1 MSPTGFAGFP
11 PGKQPLIPVPAA
23 FFSELLPQIDDLG
36 ELQVTLYA
44 FWALAR
50 REGRF
55 RYLQRSEMAADERL
69 MQALAK
75 PGLKTED
82 ALDEALERA
91 VTRGTLLHVSL
102 ELAAGTEDFYFF
114 NSAKG
119 RAAVEAI
126 KAGEWS
132 PSSEP
137 SAPLDL
143 AVELPNVYTLYEQ
156 NIGPLTPMLAE
167 RLRAAEE
174 SYPAEWIEEAI
185 GIAVEN
191 NVRKWRYIEAI
202 LEDWE
207 GRGRHEREDRGDS
220 EKARRRYIQGKLA
233 DYWDS

>member
-1 MSPTGFAGFP
+1 MKTHGFAGFP
-11 PGKQPLIPVPAA
+11 AGKQPLIPVPAA
-23 FFSELLPQIDDLG
+23 FFSELLPQIDHLG

-44 FWALAR
+44 FWVLAR

-55 RYLQRSEMAADERL
+55 RYLQRREMAADEQL
-69 MQALAK
+69 MAALAR
-75 PGLKTED
+75 PAIEPEA
-82 ALDEALERA
+82 ALNEALERA
-91 VTRGTLLHVSL
+91 VARGTLLHVSL
-102 ELAAGTEDFYFF
+102 ELNSGREDFYFF
-114 NSAKG
+114 NSPKG
-119 RAAVEAI
+119 RAAIEAVEA
-126 KAGEWS
+126 GDWS
-132 PSSEP
+132 PSGDP
-137 SAPLDL
+137 AAPLAL
-143 AVELPNVYTLYEQ
+143 AVERPNIYTLYEQ
-156 NIGPLTPMLAE
+156 NIGPLTPMIAE

-174 SYPAEWIEEAI
+174 SFPAGWIEEAI

>member
-1 MSPTGFAGFP
+1 MTPPGFAGFSA
-11 PGKQPLIPVPAA
+11 GKQPIIPVPAA
-23 FFSELLPQIDDLG
+23 FFSELLPQIDHLG

-55 RYLQRSEMAADERL
+55 RYLQRSELASDEL
-69 MQALAK
+69 LISALSR
-75 PGLKTED
+75 PGLEPKE

-91 VTRGTLLHVSL
+91 VARGTLLHVTL
-102 ELAAGTEDFYFF
+102 ELSSGAEHFYFF
-114 NSAKG
+114 NSARG

-126 KAGEWS
+126 EAGEWT
-132 PSSEP
+132 PTGDP
-137 SAPLDL
+137 SAPLSL
-143 AVELPNVYTLYEQ
+143 AIDRPNVYTLYEQ
-156 NIGPLTPMLAE
+156 NIGPLTPMLAD

-174 SYPAEWIEEAI
+174 SFPAGWIEEAI

-202 LEDWE
+202 LDDWE
-207 GRGRHEREDRGDS
+207 QRGRHEREDRGDT

>member
-23 FFSELLPQIDDLG
+23 FFSELMPQIDHLG

-44 FWALAR
+44 FWVLAR

-55 RYLQRSEMAADERL
+55 RYLQRSEMLADVRL
-69 MQALAK
+69 MQALTQ
-75 PGLKTED
+75 PGLEPAA
-82 ALDEALERA
+82 ALQEALERA
-91 VTRGTLLHVSL
+91 VTRGTLLHVSID
-102 ELAAGTEDFYFF
+102 LATGTEEFYFV
-114 NSAKG
+114 NSARG
-119 RAAVEAI
+119 RAAVAAVE
-126 KAGEWS
+126 AGEWT
-132 PSSEP
+132 PSGEP

-143 AVELPNVYTLYEQ
+143 AVERPNIYTLYEQ

-174 SYPAEWIEEAI
+174 SFPPEWIEEAI

-202 LEDWE
+202 LEDWK